1 MTKSYHG
8 PRLVDEAGEKTVVSE
23 LLKVARE
30 GARLMLEQALEAEVE
45 EFLGRQRYERG
56 GDFRGY
62 RNGYQRPRELPLG
75 SWSIPVRAPRVS
87 DIPEGMPR
95 FESKVVRKQRRLTEE
110 TEQLFTRLYLEGL
123 SSGDF
128 EPVFRELLG
137 DKAPL
142 SANTILRLKESW
154 AEEYRI
160 WSRRPLDHAR
170 FVYVW
175 ADGIY
180 LGAGTERENSC
191 LLTLLGAR
199 EDGVK
204 ELLAMEIGFRE
215 AKEAWA
221 EVLRDLRERGLGA
234 PRVFVG
240 DGNLGLWAALRDV
253 FPSSRWQ
260 RCLNHRAMNLKD
272 RLPKRLHEALA
283 KRFQELYTAS
293 TRAQCE
299 AKRDEL
305 ANWLRE
311 QGCAAAADTLFRDWE
326 DFVTFYD
333 FPLEH
338 WRHLRTTNPIES
350 VFASVRL
357 RTNVAKRVR
366 KRENALYLVWKIA
379 ERVRLNWRVLNG
391 GPRLTALVAAGAVFK
406 DGVLQPWPAPPNKE
420 VVAA

>member
-1 MTKSYHG
+1 
-8 PRLVDEAGEKTVVSE
+8 
-23 LLKVARE
+23 
-30 GARLMLEQALEAEVE
+30 MLEEALEAEVE

-56 GDFRGY
+56 QDFRGY
-62 RNGYQRPRELPLG
+62 RNGHQRPRELAIG
-75 SWSIPVRAPRVS
+75 SWSVEIRAPRVS
-87 DIPEGMPR
+87 DIPEGMPK

-110 TEQLFTRLYLEGL
+110 TQQLFTRLYLEGL

-160 WSRRPLDHAR
+160 WSRRPLNHAR

-175 ADGIY
+175 ADGVY
-180 LGAGTERENSC
+180 LGAGTEKENSC
-191 LLTLLGAR
+191 LLTLLGVR
-199 EDGVK
+199 EDGNK
-204 ELLAMEIGFRE
+204 ELLAMQLGFRE

-221 EVLRDLRERGLGA
+221 DVLRDLRERGLGT

-253 FPSSRWQ
+253 FPSSRRQ
-260 RCLNHRAMNLKD
+260 RCWNHRAMNLKD
-272 RLPKRLHEALA
+272 RLPRRLQDTVSGKLY
-283 KRFQELYTAS
+283 ELYTAP
-293 TRAQCE
+293 TREQCE
-299 AKRDEL
+299 NKRDQL
-305 ANWLRE
+305 TSWLRQE
-311 QGCAAAADTLFRDWE
+311 GCAAAGETLLRDWE
-326 DFVTFYD
+326 DFVTFYE

-357 RTNVAKRVR
+357 RTNVVKRVR

-379 ERVRLNWRVLNG
+379 ERVRRNWRALNG
-391 GPRLTALVAAGAVFK
+391 GPTLMALVAAGAIFK
-406 DGVLQPWPAPPNKE
+406 DGVLEPWPEQPKKE